1 MSAGGQTPAPED
13 LRSRSA
19 DHQCPPPCSK
29 SIRHLQDASGTDGK
43 VAVNLDKL
51 KLFWPYYVMNDR
63 FWIPGKPFQS
73 QQNRQWAGAIVTP
86 SISDVPPPPAPS
98 DSPRPSP
105 SPEVCGEEEGP
116 CACCA
121 QLPVPQFPEPTQKKM
136 APSSPWEW
144 AAFPH
149 PGTTPHSPLDSND
162 QSVLPSWRLFSV
174 EKPVFPRVCV
184 YVCVY
189 AVCTALH
196 IQ

>member
-86 SISDVPPPPAPS
+86 SISDVPPPPRTLRQPSAQPLSGGVWGGGGALCLLCSAP
-98 DSPRPSP
+98 
-105 SPEVCGEEEGP
+105 G
-116 CACCA
+116 A
-121 QLPVPQFPEPTQKKM
+121 PVPGAHSEEDGPFFPLGVGSLP
-136 APSSPWEW
+136 PPRD
-144 AAFPH
+144 H
-149 PGTTPHSPLDSND
+149 PPLASG
-162 QSVLPSWRLFSV
+162 Q
-174 EKPVFPRVCV
+174 
-184 YVCVY
+184 
-189 AVCTALH
+189 
-196 IQ
+196 